1 MATFNFES
9 LFMPSTISDPFSV
22 TLRIFYLILL
32 SLVSLYRFKLLLIFK
47 NEPDTFKESPD
58 SNFIYSVY
66 SSRRN
71 FDTRFIMSNTYSKF
85 LNILGSI
92 EVNFLSSLYRCE
104 SFLLGLSLN

>member
-9 LFMPSTISDPFSV
+9 LFMPSTISDPLSV

-32 SLVSLYRFKLLLIFK
+32 CLVSLSRFKLFLIFK

-66 SSRRN
+66 SSKRN
-71 FDTRFIMSNTYSKF
+71 VDTRFIMSNTYSMF
-85 LNILGSI
+85 LKILGSI
-92 EVNFLSSLYRCE
+92 EVSFLSSLYRYE
-104 SFLLGLSLN
+104 SFFKGLSLN